1 MPPKKKACLKQDGD
15 VCGVIQAYLEKQYKP
30 FAINDIVS
38 NLQKDYKFSKP
49 VVLKALDTLVDE
61 GRIVSKPFGKVT
73 IYCCKE
79 QDLELPKGV
88 DVNEVTYDL
97 ISELREEL
105 RLLEKEKSTL
115 LEKKNALFSEPEN
128 DKLLDVLATL
138 RESERDID
146 AKLDDLE
153 RNWDPTNQKEI
164 NELKNLEKNL
174 KKDLASRKK
183 LINDLLA
190 IIKESGLLKKGETMA
205 ELLVCVM
212 EIKSIFYLLLFILIS
227 LFFIDSILTKQNFI

>member
-1 MPPKKKACLKQDGD
+1 MSQARRGCVRRYPGVPGEAVQTLCHQRYRKQSPEGLQ
-15 VCGVIQAYLEKQYKP
+15 VLQARGSEGAGY
-30 FAINDIVS
+30 VGGR
-38 NLQKDYKFSKP
+38 
-49 VVLKALDTLVDE
+49 

-88 DVNEVTYDL
+88 DVNKVTYDL

-146 AKLDDLE
+146 AKLDNLE

-164 NELKNLEKNL
+164 NELKNLEKTL

-190 IIKESGLLKKGETMA
+190 IIKESGLLKKGETIA

-212 EIKSIFYLLLFILIS
+212 EIKSIFYLSLFILIS
-227 LFFIDSILTKQNFI
+227 LFFIDRILTKQNFI